1 MISNILF
8 DLDDTLLDFKRT
20 EKVALTDTLNEL
32 GVPPKDE
39 TVSLYSG
46 INLSLWKRLER
57 GEITVDVLRVMRFEM
72 LFSALGLDICA
83 QRATDI
89 YGKNLALGAFLVD
102 GAVDVL
108 EKLFGKYSRYVA
120 SNGIP
125 EVQRSRIA
133 KSNIAP
139 YFRDIFISA
148 EIGFAKPDICFF
160 EHCFARM
167 DNFSKEETVIIGD
180 SLSSDILGGITAGI
194 KTVWLANPVAASG
207 DVTPDARISSL
218 YELPELLC
226 KM

>member
-32 GVPPKDE
+32 GVSPKDE

-108 EKLFGKYSRYVA
+108 EKLFGKYSLYVA

-139 YFRDIFISA
+139 F
-148 EIGFAKPDICFF
+148 
-160 EHCFARM
+160 
-167 DNFSKEETVIIGD
+167 NIIPIP
-180 SLSSDILGGITAGI
+180 LL
-194 KTVWLANPVAASG
+194 WLLV
-207 DVTPDARISSL
+207 RW
-218 YELPELLC
+218 
-226 KM
+226 